1 MFWSTNRSGVR
12 TSRPGRLRKW
22 AASGG
27 SNQVT
32 GPYRRGGQGFECIL
46 HGMNP
51 ERILV
56 AAEAVGPRRW
66 AQGSR
71 LCRQG
76 VCRVGSGELAKH
88 LSRQSRVQGVR
99 DRGDMMLRGFG
110 YCEGVSRRVLSAVG
124 SSRIA
129 PISPQLILCYI
140 VERVTR
146 SA

>member
-1 MFWSTNRSGVR
+1 
-12 TSRPGRLRKW
+12 
-22 AASGG
+22 
-27 SNQVT
+27 
-32 GPYRRGGQGFECIL
+32 
-46 HGMNP
+46 MNP

-56 AAEAVGPRRW
+56 VAEAVGPRRW

-76 VCRVGSGELAKH
+76 VCRVGSSAGCKACET
-88 LSRQSRVQGVR
+88 
-99 DRGDMMLRGFG
+99 G